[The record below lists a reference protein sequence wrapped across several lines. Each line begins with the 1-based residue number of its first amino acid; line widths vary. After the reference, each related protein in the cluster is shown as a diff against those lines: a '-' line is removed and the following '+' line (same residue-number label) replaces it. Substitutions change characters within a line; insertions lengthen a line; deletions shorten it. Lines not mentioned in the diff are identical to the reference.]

1 MEKSVFYMTKYKAVD
16 FFTDYVICEG
26 DAETVRNATNE
37 WLKNNDAPVDIYGF
51 DEKTNQWKCL
61 T

>member
-1 MEKSVFYMTKYKAVD
+1 MMTKYKAVD

-37 WLKNNDAPVDIYGF
+37 WLKNNDAPVDVYGF
-51 DEKTNQWKCL
+51 DEETKQWKCL